1 MKRALLSVLAA
12 ATAVC
17 TNKLPAFTRGVYV
30 ILADNT
36 VSVKDD
42 NGHWVP
48 STGDWH
54 PRVSSWINNFNV
66 LFFSFINADMQ
77 VPKSFTNLRTSG

>member
-1 MKRALLSVLAA
+1 MKKFILSILAVAA
-12 ATAVC
+12 ASAS
-17 TNKLPAFTRGVYV
+17 KLPSFTRGAYL

-42 NGHWVP
+42 SGNWVP
-48 STGDWH
+48 STGNWH
-54 PRVSSWINNFNV
+54 PRVSNWIHGFNV